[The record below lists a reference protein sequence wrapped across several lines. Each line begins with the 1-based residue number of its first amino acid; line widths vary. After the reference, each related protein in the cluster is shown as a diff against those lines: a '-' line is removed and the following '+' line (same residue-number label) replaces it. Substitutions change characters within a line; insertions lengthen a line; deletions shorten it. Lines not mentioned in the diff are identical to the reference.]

1 LSRASAKLTP
11 VARRRTA
18 PNLRGDIVHD
28 VTASHSPTDEHRPV
42 LIPLAAPAEPKAI
55 VLLLHGGR
63 ETGYG
68 RVPAHRLSFVRMRP
82 FARAVHERSRNAAVA
97 LLRYRYRGWN
107 APDADPVRDTEWAL
121 EQLLQTHGALP
132 VILVGHSMGGRAA
145 LRGAGHPRV
154 VAVAGLAPW
163 LPRGEPIDQL
173 EDRDVLLMHGT
184 ADLTT
189 SAKATVEFA
198 RTIAPIARRV
208 ACVQIKR
215 SSHGMLQRAG
225 LWHELTAAY
234 VDNIVNGSPL
244 PAPLLE
250 GFEAGARGEAI
261 RV

>member
-1 LSRASAKLTP
+1 MTLE
-11 VARRRTA
+11 
-18 PNLRGDIVHD
+18 
-28 VTASHSPTDEHRPV
+28 SPERRPV
-42 LIPLAAPAEPKAI
+42 LIRLAAPVKPKAV

-82 FARAVHERSRNAAVA
+82 FARAVHERTRRAAVA

-107 APDADPVRDTEWAL
+107 APDADPVLDTEWAL
-121 EQLLQTHGALP
+121 EQLAHTHGTVP

-145 LRGAGHPRV
+145 LRAAGHPQV

-163 LPRGEPIDQL
+163 LPRAEPIDQL
-173 EDRDVLLMHGT
+173 RERDVLLMHGT
-184 ADLTT
+184 ADVRT

-198 RTIAPIARRV
+198 GTIAPIARRV

-234 VDNIVNGSPL
+234 VDNVVNSSSL
-244 PAPLLE
+244 PAPLLDA
-250 GFEAGARGEAI
+250 FDAGARGEAI
-261 RV
+261 RI